1 MFGQT
6 CYFRANYPAMEEK
19 RPAPA
24 KKPVRKPKKEKPEV
38 YILRDIREY
47 AGESMLIIFSV
58 LLALVLTEY
67 INNLHEKSQTREL
80 MENIKNE
87 LIKNKKVEEA
97 QYAYQKAVLKRID
110 SAINDPA
117 LQHKIISNGEFHY
130 EYIFS
135 GNHGVLY
142 GDLSKVAWD
151 VAKSQ
156 NIFPKIDIKLVD
168 QLTSIYD
175 DQERIGKLEDKIGG
189 IFLSYESRNENNA
202 RQTLILMRDNYKGW
216 AVDRAPGLIRQ
227 YDVAIKA
234 IEQQ

>member
-1 MFGQT
+1 
-6 CYFRANYPAMEEK
+6 MEEK
-19 RPAPA
+19 SATPHKKLQHTS
-24 KKPVRKPKKEKPEV
+24 KKPKPEV
-38 YILRDIREY
+38 YVLRDMREY
-47 AGESMLIIFSV
+47 FGESLLIIFSV

-87 LIKNKKVEEA
+87 LVKNKQTEIA
-97 QYAYQKAVLKRID
+97 QYAYQRGVIKRID
-110 SAINDPA
+110 SAIDNPA
-117 LQHKIISNGEFHY
+117 LQHKIIANGEFYY

-142 GDLSKVAWD
+142 GDLSKVAWE

-156 NIFPKIDIKLVD
+156 NIFPKIDFKLVE

-189 IFLSYESRNENNA
+189 IFLSYESRNESNA

-216 AVDRAPGLIRQ
+216 AVDRAPGLILQ
-227 YDVAIKA
+227 YDAAIKA
-234 IEQQ
+234 IEAEQ

>member
-1 MFGQT
+1 
-6 CYFRANYPAMEEK
+6 MEEK
-19 RPAPA
+19 SATPNKKPARPA
-24 KKPVRKPKKEKPEV
+24 KKHKQEV
-38 YILRDIREY
+38 YTLRDMREY
-47 AGESMLIIFSV
+47 FGESLLIIFSV

-87 LIKNKKVEEA
+87 LVKNKQLEVA
-97 QYAYQKAVLKRID
+97 QYAYQLGVIKRID

-117 LQHKIISNGEFHY
+117 LQRKIIANGEFHY

-142 GDLSKVAWD
+142 GDLSKVAWE

-156 NIFPKIDIKLVD
+156 NIFPKIDIKLVE

-189 IFLSYESRNENNA
+189 IFLSYESRNESNA

-216 AVDRAPGLIRQ
+216 AVDRAPGLILQ
-227 YDVAIKA
+227 YDAAIKA
-234 IEQQ
+234 IGAEQ

>member
-1 MFGQT
+1 
-6 CYFRANYPAMEEK
+6 MEEK
-19 RPAPA
+19 SAATNKKPAHPA
-24 KKPVRKPKKEKPEV
+24 KKHKQEV
-38 YILRDIREY
+38 YVLRDLREY
-47 AGESMLIIFSV
+47 LGESLLIIFSV
-58 LLALVLTEY
+58 LLALVVTEY

-87 LIKNKKVEEA
+87 LVKNKILEEA
-97 QYAYQKAVLKRID
+97 QYAYQLDVIKRID

-117 LQHKIISNGEFHY
+117 LQHKIIVNGEFHY

-135 GNHGVLY
+135 GGHGVLY
-142 GDLSKVAWD
+142 GDLSKVAWE

-156 NIFPKIDIKLVD
+156 NIFPKIDFKLVA

-216 AVDRAPGLIRQ
+216 AVDRAPGLIKQ
-227 YDVAIKA
+227 YDAAIKA
-234 IEQQ
+234 IGAE

>member
-1 MFGQT
+1 
-6 CYFRANYPAMEEK
+6 MEEK
-19 RPAPA
+19 SATPHKKLQHTS
-24 KKPVRKPKKEKPEV
+24 KKPKPEV
-38 YILRDIREY
+38 YVLRDMREY
-47 AGESMLIIFSV
+47 FGESLLIIFSV

-87 LIKNKKVEEA
+87 LVKNKQTEIA
-97 QYAYQKAVLKRID
+97 QYAYQRGVIKRID
-110 SAINDPA
+110 SAIDNPA
-117 LQHKIISNGEFHY
+117 LQHKIIANGEFHY

-142 GDLSKVAWD
+142 GDLSKVAWE

-156 NIFPKIDIKLVD
+156 NIFPKIDFKLVE

-189 IFLSYESRNENNA
+189 IFLSYESRNESNA

-216 AVDRAPGLIRQ
+216 AVDRAPGLILQ
-227 YDVAIKA
+227 YDAAIKA
-234 IEQQ
+234 IEAEQ